1 MSEFIHRNL
10 LERRAGVHKP
20 AYRQPPLWAY
30 PVKNSPI
37 MVTVA
42 WIAMTAAL

>member
-10 LERRAGVHKP
+10 LERRADVYEP

-30 PVKNSPI
+30 PVKNNPV

-42 WIAMTAAL
+42 CIAMTAAL

>member
-1 MSEFIHRNL
+1 MSELIHRDL
-10 LERRAGVHKP
+10 LERRAGVYKP

-30 PVKNSPI
+30 PVKNSPT
-37 MVTVA
+37 MATMA